1 MRIKYLPISKFS
13 TKLFAMHI
21 TIKEIGFYAV
31 LALLWPIAKVL
42 DIMHSI
48 VTSRPRMHAT
58 MLDQA
63 ELYEALRKK

>member
-1 MRIKYLPISKFS
+1 
-13 TKLFAMHI
+13 MHI